1 MSKIEQIT
9 TLEEL
14 YKSGGAKTGNVFVDG
29 MVEFLQST
37 KSLQVSEAA
46 EFLGISPRLL
56 TDTIKLFVGVMP
68 KEMIPRWRVMQ
79 ALDLMD
85 ANPEMKREEVA
96 QACGFSLRGLE
107 VNMQKHYGTTIDAY
121 HLGKTRRNDTYFTD
135 SSARVGVRRILEN
148 AQKLKKR

>member
-85 ANPEMKREEVA
+85 ANPEMNREEVA